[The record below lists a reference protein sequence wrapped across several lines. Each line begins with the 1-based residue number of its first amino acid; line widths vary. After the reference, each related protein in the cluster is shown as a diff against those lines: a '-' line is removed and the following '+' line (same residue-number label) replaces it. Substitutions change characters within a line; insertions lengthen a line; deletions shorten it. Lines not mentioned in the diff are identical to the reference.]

1 MNPLNKESSKMTSKH
16 TPGPWRVDD
25 WAIVTGD
32 VDLPDKIA
40 VVVRAPKSKPIDEAN
55 ARLIAAAPEMLEE
68 IARLK
73 LQYQSSQ
80 EALTECQEELVEV
93 TDMLRDLVSN
103 PRRGLFPAD
112 ALKRARALLAKVD
125 DNG

>member
-1 MNPLNKESSKMTSKH
+1 MSKH
-16 TPGPWRVDD
+16 TPGPWRALNDSRED
-25 WAIVTGD
+25 WSCVVNRHDYT
-32 VDLPDKIA
+32 IA
-40 VVVRAPKSKPIDEAN
+40 RGMKAAD